1 MEFLNYIVIA
11 AIGALASVLANKGI
25 AVFND
30 GFRPIV
36 PQYLEGEISRKEL
49 GAMSF
54 AISFGLV
61 IGFGIPTSIAATIIL
76 IHSILLT
83 TDIIGTWCPDNF
95 KGTVAA
101 GVIGAAYGIGILV
114 GLEFIVQLFAA
125 LPYNFLGSLGGVSK
139 YVTVVFAV
147 FPALAVGYQHGMKKG
162 VVAAVITML
171 VYFLVKKFGI
181 FMVGDFKIALSGE
194 GMAMLAGTVT
204 MLYFAATQKV
214 EGTDSNTALV
224 NVFSEKVARIR
235 KNWPLLAVMGGLVSA
250 ATSLSIL
257 AGDPASLA
265 LLASGAYS
273 EAALAAFTR
282 AIGFI
287 PLVFTTAI
295 VTGVYGP
302 VGVTFVFAI
311 GLVLHGNP
319 LFAALAGAAVMVLEL
334 LLINVFAKGMD
345 KFPGV
350 KDMGEHIR
358 TSMNKV
364 LEVALL
370 VGAVVAAETMAAA
383 VGLSGIGALFV
394 IGVLLLNRMSKKP
407 IVELAIGP
415 VATIAFGILLNL
427 LIIIKLV
434 ALIPVG

>member
-1 MEFLNYIVIA
+1 MEFLSYLVIA
-11 AIGALASVLANKGI
+11 AIGALASILANKGI

-36 PQYLEGEISRKEL
+36 PQYFEGKISRKEL
-49 GAMSF
+49 AAMSF

-83 TDIIGTWCPDNF
+83 TDIIGTWCPNTL
-95 KGTVAA
+95 KGTIAA
-101 GVIGAAYGIGILV
+101 GVIGAVYGIGILV
-114 GLEFIVQLFAA
+114 GLEFIINLFKV
-125 LPYNFLGSLGGVSK
+125 LPYNFLGALGGVSR
-139 YVTVVFAV
+139 YVTVVFAI
-147 FPALAVGYQHGMKKG
+147 FPALAVGYQHGLKKG
-162 VVAAVITML
+162 IIAAVITVL
-171 VYFLVKKFGI
+171 VYFVVKKFGV
-181 FMVGDFKIALSGE
+181 FTVDTFKISLNGE
-194 GMAMLAGTVT
+194 GMAMLSGVIT
-204 MLYFAATQKV
+204 MLVFAATQKS
-214 EGTDSNTALV
+214 EATGANLALV
-224 NVFSEKVARIR
+224 NVFSDKVARIR
-235 KNWPLLAVMGGLVSA
+235 KNWILLAVMGALIA
-250 ATSLSIL
+250 TATSLSII

-265 LLASGAYS
+265 LLSQGAYS

-302 VGVTFVFAI
+302 VGATFVFVV

-319 LFAALAGAAVMVLEL
+319 LFAAIGGAVVITLEL
-334 LLINVFAKGMD
+334 LLITVFAKGMD
-345 KFPGV
+345 RFPGV

-358 TSMNKV
+358 TSMNKA

-370 VGAVVAAETMAAA
+370 VGAVVAAETMSAA

-415 VATIAFGILLNL
+415 VATITYGL
-427 LIIIKLV
+427 LINILVIIKLV
-434 ALIPVG
+434 TLVTA

>member
-36 PQYLEGEISRKEL
+36 PQYLEGKIGRKEL
-49 GAMSF
+49 AAMSF

-61 IGFGIPTSIAATIIL
+61 VGFGIPTSIAATIIL
-76 IHSILLT
+76 IHSLLLT
-83 TDIIGTWCPDNF
+83 TDIIGTWCPDTF
-95 KGTVAA
+95 KGTIAA
-101 GVIGAAYGIGILV
+101 GVIGAVYGIGILV

-125 LPYNFLGSLGGVSK
+125 LPYNFLSALGGVSK
-139 YVTVVFAV
+139 YVTVVFAI
-147 FPALAVGYQHGMKKG
+147 FPAVAVGYQHGMKKG
-162 VVAAVITML
+162 IISGVITVL

-181 FMVGDFKIALSGE
+181 FMVGDFKIALNGE
-194 GMAMLAGTVT
+194 GMAMLAGTIT
-204 MLYFAATQKV
+204 MLFYAATQKV
-214 EGTDSNTALV
+214 ESTDSNTTLV
-224 NVFSEKVARIR
+224 SVFSEKVARIR
-235 KNWPLLAVMGGLVSA
+235 KNWPLLAVMGGLLAA
-250 ATSLSIL
+250 ATSLSIV

-265 LLASGAYS
+265 LLAAGSYS

-302 VGVTFVFAI
+302 AGVTFVFAV
-311 GLVLHGNP
+311 GLALHGNP
-319 LFAALAGAAVMVLEL
+319 LFAGIAGAAVMVVEL

-345 KFPGV
+345 RFPGV

-370 VGAVVAAETMAAA
+370 VGAVVAAETMSAA

-394 IGVLLLNRMSKKP
+394 IAVLLLNRMSKKP

-427 LIIIKLV
+427 LIIVKLV

>member
-36 PQYLEGEISRKEL
+36 PQYLEGKISRKEL

-95 KGTVAA
+95 KGTVLA
-101 GVIGAAYGIGILV
+101 GVIGAVYGVGILV
-114 GLEFIVQLFAA
+114 GLEFIVQLFTV
-125 LPYNFLGSLGGVSK
+125 LPYNFLGTLGGVSK

-147 FPALAVGYQHGMKKG
+147 FPALAVAYQHGMKKG
-162 VVAAVITML
+162 VIAAAITIL

-358 TSMNKV
+358 TSMNEV
-364 LEVALL
+364 LKVALL
-370 VGAVVAAETMAAA
+370 VGAVVASETMAAA

-394 IGVLLLNRMSKKP
+394 IGILLLNRMSKKP

>member
-36 PQYLEGEISRKEL
+36 PQYLEGKISRKEL
-49 GAMSF
+49 AAMSF

-76 IHSILLT
+76 IHSLLLS

-101 GVIGAAYGIGILV
+101 GVIGAVYGIGILV

-125 LPYNFLGSLGGVSK
+125 LPYNFLGTLGGVSK
-139 YVTVVFAV
+139 FVVVGFAI
-147 FPALAVGYQHGMKKG
+147 FPALAVGYQHGVKKG
-162 VVAAVITML
+162 VIAAAVTIL

-181 FMVGDFKIALSGE
+181 FMVGDFTIRLNGE
-194 GMAMLAGTVT
+194 GMAMLAGTIT
-204 MLYFAATQKV
+204 MLFFAATQKV
-214 EGTDSNTALV
+214 ESTDSNTALV
-224 NVFSEKVARIR
+224 NIFSEKVARIR
-235 KNWPLLAVMGGLVSA
+235 KNWPLLAVMGGLVAA
-250 ATSLSIL
+250 ATSLSIV

-265 LLASGAYS
+265 LLANGAYS

-302 VGVTFVFAI
+302 VGVTFVFVV

-319 LFAALAGAAVMVLEL
+319 LLAALGGAAVMVLEL

-370 VGAVVAAETMAAA
+370 VGAVVAAEAMAAA